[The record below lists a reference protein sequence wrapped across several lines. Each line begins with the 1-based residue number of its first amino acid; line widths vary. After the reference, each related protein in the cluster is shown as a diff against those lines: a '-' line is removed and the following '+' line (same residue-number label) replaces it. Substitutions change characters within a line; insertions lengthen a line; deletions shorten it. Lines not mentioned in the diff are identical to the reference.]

1 MLRYKVQVGNLSLQS
16 LPEIMCWL
24 RLGFINVILFRFQ
37 VHFFIYLHLSSISF
51 KLSLFDRSLH
61 LCGLSLPS
69 ITSLFFYGCMWNML
83 FFFFSL
89 NAHLSSTGTFL
100 ETCSHRLHSSLSQL
114 SANCS
119 SDLLSLS
126 ISFVILN
133 HPPSSLSS
141 PYSFCSLS
149 FSWCLLSF
157 LKFKLYHMAAC
168 LQYY

>member
-89 NAHLSSTGTFL
+89 NAFL
-100 ETCSHRLHSSLSQL
+100 ETCSHRLRSSLSQL